1 MLASS
6 PTAPMTVRNFPRD
19 RCAAA
24 PIFSISPTTRSI
36 DACGALG
43 FMTIITDNSCTYAA
57 KQPGVEKSG
66 SVRESDP
73 LDNSS
78 RLPGLEPHQLG
89 QMVKVFVARVQRE
102 TMLKHERGNP
112 EVIDR
117 DGSPLST

>member
-66 SVRESDP
+66 SVGDFRLS
-73 LDNSS
+73 DNSGCIALRGAGCPS
-78 RLPGLEPHQLG
+78 PRRLLSN
-89 QMVKVFVARVQRE
+89 A
-102 TMLKHERGNP
+102 HELRQVI
-112 EVIDR
+112 EVIV
-117 DGSPLST
+117 

>member
-43 FMTIITDNSCTYAA
+43 FMTIITANSCTYAA
-57 KQPGVEKSG
+57 KQPGVEKSS
-66 SVRESDP
+66 SVGDFVVADNRRGGQYRGHSD
-73 LDNSS
+73 
-78 RLPGLEPHQLG
+78 GLLLRGVHDGQAAGERFHPHSIEAAT
-89 QMVKVFVARVQRE
+89 F
-102 TMLKHERGNP
+102 
-112 EVIDR
+112 
-117 DGSPLST
+117 